1 MLFLFA
7 FKQTNSEISAVSVM
21 DRLVRPIARE
31 FEPLTL
37 SLEEW
42 IEVTIFGLK
51 IMVVQGLL
59 SFHHLESLGQFLAT
73 FATATIPKTNQ
84 C

>member
-1 MLFLFA
+1 MLILFA
-7 FKQTNSEISAVSVM
+7 FKQNNSEVSAVSVM

-31 FEPLTL
+31 FQPLTL
-37 SLEEW
+37 SLAEW
-42 IEVTIFGLK
+42 IEVTIFGWK

-59 SFHHLESLGQFLAT
+59 YFHHLESLGQFLAT
-73 FATATIPKTNQ
+73 FATATIAKTDQ

>member
-7 FKQTNSEISAVSVM
+7 CKQTNSEVSAVSVM

-37 SLEEW
+37 SLAEW

-51 IMVVQGLL
+51 IMVVQGL
-59 SFHHLESLGQFLAT
+59 SFHHLESLGHSFWQHL
-73 FATATIPKTNQ
+73 Q
-84 C
+84 QQQ

>member
-7 FKQTNSEISAVSVM
+7 FRLTNSEVSAVSVM

-31 FEPLTL
+31 FEPLTH

-59 SFHHLESLGQFLAT
+59 SFHNLESLEHSFWQNL
-73 FATATIPKTNQ
+73 Q
-84 C
+84 QQQ